1 MKQYKAL
8 KAVGRWQKG
17 DVIGGL
23 SDAQIK
29 KLVADGVIKEVP
41 EDIKTSAPAKKV
53 TTGDEK

>member
-23 SDAQIK
+23 DDAQIK
-29 KLVADGVIKEVP
+29 KLVADRVIEEIKAQTKPRKE
-41 EDIKTSAPAKKV
+41 DAK
-53 TTGDEK
+53 